1 MAENTIFSRKVLL
14 TLVDN
19 PMRQKIIEQEIGTD
33 ALKKVIT
40 KEAQKANRR
49 IQNVLKAGYA
59 SPAVKA
65 VLAERGERGYTYFS
79 TAGLNPKNRGDW
91 ERLKY
96 EFGRIEAFLNNPT
109 SSATGAKQYINYQ
122 AKSLGIPFDNANRLV
137 DMATSPQIDNNGNI
151 NIFNYSSILDSFR
164 NDVMASGDIMEMES
178 EEYSDYL
185 EEQLRNGMKVLD
197 TEFELEK
204 NRFFKGFM
212 GSIKEIKWYII

>member
-33 ALKKVIT
+33 ALKKVIA

-65 VLAERGERGYTYFS
+65 VLAERGERGFTYFS
-79 TAGLNPKNRGDW
+79 TAGLNPKNKGDW

-109 SSATGAKQYINYQ
+109 SSATGAKQYISYQ
-122 AKSLGIPFDNANRLV
+122 AKSLGIPFDNANRIV
-137 DMATSPQIDNNGNI
+137 DLATSPQIDNNGNI

-164 NDVMASGDIMEMES
+164 NDVMTSGDIMEMES
-178 EEYSDYL
+178 EEYADYL
-185 EEQLRNGMKVLD
+185 EEQLRDGMKVLD
-197 TEFELEK
+197 TEFEREK

-212 GSIKEIKWYII
+212 GNIKVIK

>member
-33 ALKKVIT
+33 ALKKIIT

-109 SSATGAKQYINYQ
+109 SSATGAKQYISYQ

-178 EEYSDYL
+178 EEYADYL
-185 EEQLRNGMKVLD
+185 EEQLRNGIKVLD
-197 TEFELEK
+197 TEFEREK

-212 GSIKEIKWYII
+212 GSIKEIK

>member
-14 TLVDN
+14 TLVDD
-19 PMRQKIIEQEIGTD
+19 PMRQKIIEQEIGNDT
-33 ALKKVIT
+33 LKKIIT

-49 IQNVLKAGYA
+49 IQNVLNAGYA

-178 EEYSDYL
+178 EEYADYL

-197 TEFELEK
+197 TEFEREK

-212 GSIKEIKWYII
+212 GSIKEIK